1 MSFDWWTFGLQ
12 TVNFVILVWLLHRF
26 LYKPVLRVVDARRA
40 EIDKER
46 AEAKRIQQEA
56 QSELKRIRTEQSE
69 TEAKREAVLA
79 TARAEAEALAAA
91 RRTQAERDAEALE
104 VQTRKSLQT
113 ERAAAADETRKIAL
127 DLGMDVARRLLEE
140 VPPDLRAE
148 AWLDRIE
155 RHLDSLEPGERDSL
169 LDGQEN
175 KRLLRVVGAI
185 PFPKASMERW
195 KVRLADILGQDLELE
210 FAHDPDLI
218 AGVELHFPS
227 AILHFSWR
235 GALDAMR
242 VEMTADADAH

>member
-56 QSELKRIRTEQSE
+56 QAELQRIRSEQSD

-79 TARAEAEALAAA
+79 AARTEAEAQTAA
-91 RRTQAERDAEALE
+91 RRDQAERDAEA
-104 VQTRKSLQT
+104 VTTQARKLLQT
-113 ERAAAADETRKIAL
+113 ERDAAADETRKIAL
-127 DLGMDVARRLLEE
+127 DLGMDVARRLLQEL
-140 VPPDLRAE
+140 PADLRAE

-155 RHLDSLEPGERDSL
+155 RHLNTLEPGDRDAL
-169 LDGQEN
+169 LGGQAN
-175 KRLLRVVGAI
+175 TGQLRIVGAI
-185 PFPKASMERW
+185 PFSTDSKERW
-195 KVRLADILGQDLELE
+195 RARLMGILGQDLEID

-218 AGVELHFPS
+218 AGVELHFPG

-235 GALDAMR
+235 GTLDAMR
-242 VEMTADADAH
+242 VEMTADADTR